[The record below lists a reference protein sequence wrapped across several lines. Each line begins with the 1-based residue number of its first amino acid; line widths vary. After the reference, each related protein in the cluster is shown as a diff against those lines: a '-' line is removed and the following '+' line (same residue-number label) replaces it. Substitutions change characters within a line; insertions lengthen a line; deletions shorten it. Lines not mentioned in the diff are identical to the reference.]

1 MKINVDYQKG
11 KIVGI
16 YDKHNKLIYITSTIM
31 DTDHF
36 FKNIIYKRIFALPPK
51 LTTPIASYAY
61 QNDMGKGWSVKLL
74 EEYPCDARWKMSARA
89 QQLVC
94 RYKPIVNMHLNAFSN
109 FRRLEKRGKK
119 IVVQCPCCVQ
129 DTDSSGD
136 DKDEPPVCVM

>member
-16 YDKHNKLIYITSTIM
+16 YDKHNELIYITSTIM

-36 FKNIIYKRIFALPPK
+36 FKNIIHNMIFALPPK

-74 EEYPCDARWKMSARA
+74 EEYPCDERWKMIARA
-89 QQLVC
+89 QQLAC
-94 RYKPIVNMHLNAFSN
+94 RYKPIVNIHLNAFSN